1 MTVLIEK
8 CDFFGT
14 TVRNVYFEVS
24 LLMTCAVIIAFY
36 IYTRSYSTYSHLCV
50 QFVKIRF
57 VVNALAA
64 SPTPNHRRRARR
76 VIVKT
81 F

>member
-1 MTVLIEK
+1 MR
-8 CDFFGT
+8 FFGA

-36 IYTRSYSTYSHLCV
+36 FYTRSFSTYSHLCV
-50 QFVKIRF
+50 QYIKIRF
-57 VVNALAA
+57 VVNTLAA
-64 SPTPNHRRRARR
+64 SLTPSHRRRARR

>member
-8 CDFFGT
+8 CDFFGA
-14 TVRNVYFEVS
+14 TVGNVYFVVS
-24 LLMTCAVIIAFY
+24 LLMTCVVIIAFY
-36 IYTRSYSTYSHLCV
+36 FYTRSYSTCSHLCV
-50 QFVKIRF
+50 QYIKIRF

-64 SPTPNHRRRARR
+64 SLTPNHRRRARR

>member
-1 MTVLIEK
+1 MRY
-8 CDFFGT
+8 FGA

-36 IYTRSYSTYSHLCV
+36 FYTLILHAVTYAFM
-50 QFVKIRF
+50 QYIKIRF
-57 VVNALAA
+57 VVNTLTA
-64 SPTPNHRRRARR
+64 SLTPNHRRRARR

>member
-8 CDFFGT
+8 CDFFGA

-36 IYTRSYSTYSHLCV
+36 FYTLILHTVTYAFSISKLD
-50 QFVKIRF
+50 
-57 VVNALAA
+57 LL
-64 SPTPNHRRRARR
+64 
-76 VIVKT
+76 
-81 F
+81 